1 VRAQASAV
9 EQTPPTGRS
18 YSKVLIG
25 CAAGAC
31 HLWPFKLDDLH
42 CGCLHG
48 LDDKKAI
55 EKSIA

>member
-25 CAAGAC
+25 TMS
-31 HLWPFKLDDLH
+31 FMDDP
-42 CGCLHG
+42 
-48 LDDKKAI
+48 
-55 EKSIA
+55 